1 MHHPLHS
8 SQTKNL
14 QPLLTGHAFSPV
26 ASFAALLWMLSRALT
41 SFLYCAAENHLF
53 WPAGSAVFN
62 APQNA
67 VLAVRAHCFLTL
79 SCCHEHPRVPP
90 CWATSQPLISQS
102 ASVWHLLHPR
112 CSTQHFS
119 LLNFM
124 PLLITP
130 CSNLSRSRKKEKGKR
145 CFYCSSL
152 HSLLTDLWAYQYSL
166 KRWSPGNIQG
176 AARQELLAEGE
187 CIQPRGAR
195 WAWGTERV
203 GQCVHEANVEFLW
216 KDLVTRK

>member
-67 VLAVRAHCFLTL
+67 VLAARAHCFLTL
-79 SCCHEHPRVPP
+79 SCCHERPSLLSYFPATHLPVCICLAFTPSQVQYP
-90 CWATSQPLISQS
+90 AFLCWTSCHCWSPHAPICLDLEKKKKAKDVFTVLVFTACSQTSEHISTAWKGEVQATSKGQQDRSCLQK
-102 ASVWHLLHPR
+102 VNV
-112 CSTQHFS
+112 FS
-119 LLNFM
+119 PVELDGPGVL
-124 PLLITP
+124 
-130 CSNLSRSRKKEKGKR
+130 KE
-145 CFYCSSL
+145 
-152 HSLLTDLWAYQYSL
+152 
-166 KRWSPGNIQG
+166 
-176 AARQELLAEGE
+176 
-187 CIQPRGAR
+187 
-195 WAWGTERV
+195 
-203 GQCVHEANVEFLW
+203 
-216 KDLVTRK
+216 